1 MDGDSMCEV
10 AERIA
15 DSLFELEAILP
26 DTFEV
31 FEIEVSQESWISI
44 VKSMGDLIVTGKY
57 AQPFELFGKHLTIN
71 YDAKYQFALKT
82 RVRRE
87 KA

>member
-1 MDGDSMCEV
+1 MCELV
-10 AERIA
+10 EAIA
-15 DSLFELEAILP
+15 SSLFELEVSMP
-26 DTFEV
+26 KRFEV
-31 FEIEVSQESWISI
+31 FEIEVSQDSWISI

-71 YDAKYQFALKT
+71 HDAKDPFALKT

-87 KA
+87 EA